1 MISDCVSAMA
11 VNLENNSQSAVNAGN
26 FRFGLAR
33 REDNTEL
40 LEFSAKTD
48 MPGAIRFSFDRS
60 PDYLAALHV
69 EGFHSDVLICRE
81 NKTGRLVATGHRS
94 VKRVFVNGEPAAV
107 GYLGGLRVEP
117 EVRSASFLSRGYA
130 QLRELRAGHPTPF
143 DLTTIMEDNFQARI
157 VLVSRRL
164 GLPGYSDFGRFCC
177 VALSLQAKSNHRAG
191 LKIFLRHA
199 TRADAENVVAFL
211 NREGRVKQFFPE
223 YRVED
228 FGFPGGLLSHLDWKD
243 VLLAFRGA
251 ELVGVLAAWDQR
263 AFRRW
268 RVTGYARWLRWSR
281 NVLNLWARLRRMPLL
296 PRPGSPLN
304 YFILSLICI
313 RDNNR
318 EVFNALLDEII
329 RTRQNRYAFFLA
341 GLHERDLLL
350 PELLARSHVSLASR
364 LYVVDWGNDNC
375 ATEKLDRRRVPYL
388 ELGSL

>member
-11 VNLENNSQSAVNAGN
+11 VNLENNSQSGIHAGN
-26 FRFGLAR
+26 FRFGLAKP
-33 REDNTEL
+33 EDNTEL
-40 LEFSAKTD
+40 LEFSAKAD

-69 EGFHSDVLICRE
+69 EGFHSDVFICRE

-94 VKRVFVNGEPAAV
+94 VKRVFVNGEPVAV

-117 EVRSASFLSRGYA
+117 EVRSASFLSRGYT
-130 QLRELRAGHPTPF
+130 QLREIRAGHPTPF
-143 DLTTIMEDNFQARI
+143 DLTTIMEDNFQARK
-157 VLVSRRL
+157 VLLSARL
-164 GLPGYSDFGRFCC
+164 GLPGYHDFGRFCC
-177 VALSLQAKSNHRAG
+177 MALSLQAEGNSRLG
-191 LKIFLRHA
+191 SRLSLRHA
-199 TRADAENVVAFL
+199 TQTDAENVVAFL
-211 NREGRVKQFFPE
+211 NREGRAKQFFPE
-223 YRVED
+223 YPLED
-228 FGFPGGLLSHLDWKD
+228 FGRPDGLLSQLDWTD
-243 VLLAFRGA
+243 VFLAFRGA

-263 AFRRW
+263 AIRRW
-268 RVTGYARWLRWSR
+268 RVTGYARWLRLSR

-296 PRPGSPLN
+296 PSPGAPLN

-329 RTRQNRYAFFLA
+329 RTQQDRYAFFLA

-350 PELLARSHVSLASR
+350 PELLARPHVSLASR